1 MNQSIPFSKSPLDF
15 KSPSSEAANG
25 NGTMLNGI
33 STQHKPIPAAVYT
46 SLPTLRAKSHFLEP
60 VDDDIDTFLTQDQ
73 DVSRITRIYDMLW
86 MAGRPMPAR
95 PLTRLNM
102 IGLDVIPTDQADLHL
117 LKVPKRIF
125 VKPLPVYLLCA
136 EFWSRYLCG
145 KSNET
150 LHRQVTGFL
159 VSYVWLIRSE
169 LDLKIA
175 RELSLVPEELEWV
188 RWKEFVSDFTSRVD
202 VNVLDEVDK
211 RYHFGELRLG
221 RINTIYRLRYF
232 HTNFVRGYLY
242 EYNRY
247 VIFFE
252 RNFGW
257 LLGVFVYFSII
268 LSAMQVG
275 SSIPPL
281 STSHTF
287 QRAAYGFVAFSIVAV
302 VAFMVFVA
310 VVFSAIYLF
319 NMVQAIGHPK
329 RAKADREKYRVR
341 GRGSKIKTSSEIC

>member
-1 MNQSIPFSKSPLDF
+1 MDRAIPFSKSPLDF
-15 KSPSSEAANG
+15 KSSPHETV
-25 NGTMLNGI
+25 NGT
-33 STQHKPIPAAVYT
+33 SPHHKPIPPEVYV

-60 VDDDIDTFLTQDQ
+60 VSDDIDNFVSQDQ
-73 DVSRITRIYDMLW
+73 DVSRITRIYPLLW

-95 PLTRLNM
+95 PLTRLKM

-136 EFWSRYLCG
+136 EFWARYLCG
-145 KSNET
+145 SEK
-150 LHRQVTGFL
+150 LHREACGFL

-175 RELSLVPEELEWV
+175 TELNLVSDKLEWA
-188 RWKEFVSDFTSRVD
+188 RWKEFVSSFMARIDI
-202 VNVLDEVDK
+202 NALDEVDE

-221 RINTIYRLRYF
+221 RINTVYRLRFF

-247 VIFFE
+247 VVFFE

-281 STSHTF
+281 STSHMF

-302 VAFMVFVA
+302 IAFLVFVA

-319 NMVQAIGHPK
+319 NMVQAIGHQK
-329 RAKADREKYRVR
+329 RAKADRKKYRVR
-341 GRGSKIKTSSEIC
+341 GRGSKVKTSSEIC